1 MAFSS
6 SQLLSFKESL
16 AGISSPE
23 VAVETLLDR
32 LEAEGIS
39 PVSWNSVSECFVS
52 TYQITTTREYGKHFD
67 RLMKPSGQRGF
78 YVRKGAAERA
88 PERAPAPPRAPRAS
102 RSEGLS
108 WAPSFIAPDQQRESW
123 YSEDAGL
130 RRLALGQVKCFAS
143 HSEQDRACGQCPL
156 ARFCQEASF
165 AKMDELARLL
175 DQQEEARI
183 LQETEALNAPPVT
196 PVTPEAPAPSVA
208 PSVAPSASSSGTIQ
222 DVLADLQSRGMT
234 ASSPPM
240 PFKGVCSGCSETVE
254 AGSTVIHVKGRGMF
268 HPVCAQKI

>member
-1 MAFSS
+1 MSRSLTNSDLTTIANQFRLTADLGLLVEGVLKEFVARGADPFSWKDAKTVLKDIL
-6 SQLLSFKESL
+6 QD
-16 AGISSPE
+16 PNP
-23 VAVETLLDR
+23 R
-32 LEAEGIS
+32 EAE
-39 PVSWNSVSECFVS
+39 
-52 TYQITTTREYGKHFD
+52 KHFN
-67 RLMKPSGQRGF
+67 RLTVKVGFGVYSLKDNPS
-78 YVRKGAAERA
+78 VVA
-88 PERAPAPPRAPRAS
+88 PRAPRAS

-108 WAPSFIAPDQQRESW
+108 WAPSFIAPDQERESW
-123 YSEDAGL
+123 YGEDAGL

-143 HSEQDRACGQCPL
+143 YSEQDRACGTCPL

-183 LQETEALNAPPVT
+183 VQETEALNAPPV
-196 PVTPEAPAPSVA
+196 PVTPEAPAPPVTPVA
-208 PSVAPSASSSGTIQ
+208 PSVTPSASSSGTIQ
-222 DVLADLQSRGMT
+222 DVLDVLADLQSRGMT

-240 PFKGVCSGCSETVE
+240 PFKGVCSGCSGSVE

>member
-1 MAFSS
+1 MALSS
-6 SQLLSFKESL
+6 SQILSFTQSL
-16 AGISSPE
+16 NGISSPSL
-23 VAVETLLDR
+23 AVDILLG
-32 LEAEGIS
+32 LFEKEGLV
-39 PVSWNSVSECFVS
+39 PVSWADMSKVLRGVYENPLPRDF
-52 TYQITTTREYGKHFD
+52 GAHFD
-67 RLMKPSGQRGF
+67 SLMERSGERGM
-78 YVRKGAAERA
+78 YVRKGAGPS
-88 PERAPAPPRAPRAS
+88 PERAPARAPRAS
-102 RSEGLS
+102 KSEGLS
-108 WAPSFIAPDQQRESW
+108 WAPSFIAPDQERESW

-143 HSEQDRACGQCPL
+143 YSEQDRACGSCPL

-183 LQETEALNAPPVT
+183 LQETEALNAPPA
-196 PVTPEAPAPSVA
+196 PVTPEAPVSPSVTPVA
-208 PSVAPSASSSGTIQ
+208 PSVTPAPSSGNVQ

-240 PFKGVCSGCSETVE
+240 PFKGVCSGCSGTVE

-268 HPVCAQKI
+268 HPDCAAKI

>member
-1 MAFSS
+1 MALSS
-6 SQLLSFKESL
+6 SDLTTIAQSLQSQKDPAALVDAILADMIARGENPFRWTDVKSILKEVL
-16 AGISSPE
+16 KDPNPR
-23 VAVETLLDR
+23 D
-32 LEAEGIS
+32 AE
-39 PVSWNSVSECFVS
+39 
-52 TYQITTTREYGKHFD
+52 RHFD
-67 RLMKPSGQRGF
+67 RITQRQGGGL
-78 YVRKGAAERA
+78 YALRDSVTSAT
-88 PERAPAPPRAPRAS
+88 PAPPRAPRAS

-108 WAPSFIAPDQQRESW
+108 WAPAFLAPDQERESW

-143 HSEQDRACGQCPL
+143 FSESDRACGQCPL

-165 AKMDELARLL
+165 SKMDELARLL

-183 LQETEALNAPPVT
+183 VQETEALNAPPAPEV
-196 PVTPEAPAPSVA
+196 PVTPEAPAPSVT
-208 PSVAPSASSSGTIQ
+208 PVTPVAPSASSSGTIQ
-222 DVLADLQSRGMT
+222 EVLADLQVKGMT

-268 HPVCAQKI
+268 HPDCAQKL